1 MVKINKER
9 ELLQMLAD
17 GYTLEPD
24 DHGYNYTLRKFGGN
38 VDDKLV
44 FDMAQRKLINMA
56 CNGSGNAWLNDEGK
70 KKYLLMSDNRYIPND
85 EK

>member
-1 MVKINKER
+1 MKINKER

-24 DHGYNYTLRKFGGN
+24 DHGYNYTLRKFAGN

-44 FDMAQRKLINMA
+44 FEMGKNGLISFA
-56 CNGSGNAWLNDEGK
+56 YNGRGNAWLNDEGK
-70 KKYLLMSDNRYIPND
+70 KKYLLMTDNRYIPSD